1 MTNIIEKIAETTYS
15 LNCIKELP
23 EILVSEFL
31 KQQTVTAVFCFSCS
45 VFVLLLCLAAIK
57 KEYEEGVENNNVAI
71 WLFLILLLAS
81 LGAFYN
87 LNQLFQIFFTPNL
100 YLLENIKELIAK

>member
-1 MTNIIEKIAETTYS
+1 MIEKIAETTYS

-31 KQQTVTAVFCFSCS
+31 KQQTIESVFFFSFFLLVGMVSIVVLKQYEFLSSQAFFAAVF
-45 VFVLLLCLAAIK
+45 A
-57 KEYEEGVENNNVAI
+57 
-71 WLFLILLLAS
+71 LFGSI
-81 LGAFYN
+81 FMICHN

-100 YLLENIKELIAK
+100 YLLENIKELVAK